1 MSVSD
6 DSDENIFDAS
16 ERLVLGCESTSS
28 IIRCV
33 EDGTSCEILRLPSSQ
48 TGETCSVNCRVDLVI
63 PADHQAAVSPADT
76 DDDCKYD
83 FQNTHLQD
91 TTVPASSAVV
101 EYVESSLGVD
111 CSVANMDC
119 DSTGHVTDSLARTDC
134 AVKSDS
140 CLSNTETV
148 GMTGSSQ
155 TAESIDSRVCVNS
168 NEPDDELL
176 AELENEFSCMTTAQ
190 CDSVSSGYSNANVTL
205 SSQVDQQSNDDLT
218 LALASLQRR
227 QQALECRLQSTL
239 EARKQL
245 ESENAK
251 LECKLSASLEAL
263 EAAKQDIES
272 AKSQV

>member
-16 ERLVLGCESTSS
+16 ERLALGCESTSN

-33 EDGTSCEILRLPSSQ
+33 EDETSCEILRLPSSQ
-48 TGETCSVNCRVDLVI
+48 TGEACSVNCRIDSA
-63 PADHQAAVSPADT
+63 ADHQTAALPADT
-76 DDDCKYD
+76 DGDCKCD
-83 FQNTHLQD
+83 FQNTCLQD

-101 EYVESSLGVD
+101 EYVESSVSVD
-111 CSVANMDC
+111 CSVANMGC
-119 DSTGHVTDSLARTDC
+119 DSAGQKTDSLARTDC
-134 AVKSDS
+134 AVMSDS
-140 CLSNTETV
+140 CLTNTETV
-148 GMTGSSQ
+148 EMTGSSQ
-155 TAESIDSRVCVNS
+155 TAESIDCRVSVNS

-190 CDSVSSGYSNANVTL
+190 CDSVSSGYSNANGSL

-263 EAAKQDIES
+263 EAAKRDIES
-272 AKSQV
+272 AKLQV